1 MYSFT
6 GQEALLSQKLN
17 NACNKTLHLAFKS
30 VKNRIVHHSR
40 LFGWSIF
47 GLKVCKVLSLI
58 QSNLSVLT
66 VKNTLSPLFSCSGF
80 CSCSL
85 VPVTSKSDRWPHPL
99 THAIT
104 LTRKCRTLW
113 GRAWAS
119 WWYSLSPTKLKWV
132 PESPLCS
139 LSPGTGVPGEG
150 VFVYK
155 LSVSW
160 RGSRGRYVSGV

>member
-1 MYSFT
+1 MRTDESLWTLNYCRIEPKYIQKDQHTTEPFFRCNFTEAKSVYSFT

-58 QSNLSVLT
+58 QSNLSVLA

-85 VPVTSKSDRWPHPL
+85 VPVTSKSDR
-99 THAIT
+99 
-104 LTRKCRTLW
+104 
-113 GRAWAS
+113 
-119 WWYSLSPTKLKWV
+119 
-132 PESPLCS
+132 
-139 LSPGTGVPGEG
+139 
-150 VFVYK
+150 
-155 LSVSW
+155 
-160 RGSRGRYVSGV
+160 